1 MFTGLIQGVARI
13 VRVEREGAGGVRL
26 TIDAV
31 NVDGFEVAVGDSIAL
46 NGACMTATSV
56 DGRVFTVDVSAESL
70 ARTAGLDRAGDINV
84 ETSLKLGD
92 KLGGHMV
99 AGHVDGIGE
108 VLKYAPVHESW
119 ELVVRAPPDLAKYF
133 AYKGSIAVNGVSL
146 TVNRVGDTA
155 AGCEISIN
163 IIPHTHQVTT
173 LAQLKVGD
181 RVNLE
186 ADLIA
191 RYVERVLSQ
200 SPR

>member
-1 MFTGLIQGVARI
+1 
-13 VRVEREGAGGVRL
+13 
-26 TIDAV
+26 
-31 NVDGFEVAVGDSIAL
+31 
-46 NGACMTATSV
+46 
-56 DGRVFTVDVSAESL
+56 
-70 ARTAGLDRAGDINV
+70 
-84 ETSLKLGD
+84 
-92 KLGGHMV
+92 
-99 AGHVDGIGE
+99 
-108 VLKYAPVHESW
+108 
-119 ELVVRAPPDLAKYF
+119 
-133 AYKGSIAVNGVSL
+133 VSL
-146 TVNRVGDTA
+146 TVNRVVDTA